1 MCEHGLKTYYVVI
14 MNNINNGFSVGRG
27 LFEARDDFE
36 LVKKL
41 DELYEKENK
50 VCIFFK
56 ELKGDKYD
64 KK

>member
-1 MCEHGLKTYYVVI
+1 MCEHGLKTYYVVT

-41 DELYEKENK
+41 DELFEKENK

-56 ELKGDKYD
+56 ELKKD
-64 KK
+64 